1 VYLPTR
7 VSREVDVGE
16 RDQLQEA
23 ADETVIADLLGN
35 ASLRVARNE
44 VGYDADAAVVEA
56 TEQAVLKLVLRHRA
70 LCVVSYV

>member
-1 VYLPTR
+1 MYLPTR
-7 VSREVDVGE
+7 VSREEEVGE

-35 ASLRVARNE
+35 ASQRVARNDE
-44 VGYDADAAVVEA
+44 GYDADAAVVEA
-56 TEQAVLKLVLRHRA
+56 TAQAVLKLGHRA